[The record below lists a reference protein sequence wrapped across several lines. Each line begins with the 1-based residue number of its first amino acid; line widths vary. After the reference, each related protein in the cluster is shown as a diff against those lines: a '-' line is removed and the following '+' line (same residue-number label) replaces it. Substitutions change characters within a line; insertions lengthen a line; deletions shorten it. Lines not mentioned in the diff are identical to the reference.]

1 MNAANFDQITGFQWD
16 DGNDRKN
23 VDRHGVSQS
32 ESEEIFANIP
42 LLVVYDDSHSQRE
55 ERFNALG
62 RTASGRLLHLT
73 FTLREGDTLIRVISA
88 RDMNRR
94 ERERYGQAT

>member
-32 ESEEIFANIP
+32 ESEEISANIP
-42 LLVVYDDSHSQRE
+42 LLVVYDASHSQRE
-55 ERFNALG
+55 DRFNALG

-73 FTLREGDTLIRVISA
+73 FTLREDDTLIRVISA

>member
-23 VDRHGVSQS
+23 VDRHSVSQS

-42 LLVVYDDSHSQRE
+42 LLVVYDDRHSQQE

-73 FTLREGDTLIRVISA
+73 FTLREGNTLVRIISA

>member
-1 MNAANFDQITGFQWD
+1 MNAANFDRIIGFQWD

-23 VDRHGVSQS
+23 VDRHDVSQP

-42 LLVVYDDSHSQRE
+42 LLVVYDDRHSQRE
-55 ERFNALG
+55 ERFNALS

-73 FTLREGDTLIRVISA
+73 FTLRKSNTLIRVISA

>member
-16 DGNDRKN
+16 DGNDWKN

-42 LLVVYDDSHSQRE
+42 LLVVYDGHHSQRE

-62 RTASGRLLHLT
+62 RTTSGRLLHLT
-73 FTLREGDTLIRVISA
+73 FTLREGNTLIRVISA
-88 RDMNRR
+88 RDMNRQ